1 MIPPNMHAFPF
12 TKRTVHIPLI
22 FGSNCQSLLT
32 VLQVHPIIKEGKLSF
47 KEMAATACC
56 ARAEHYLQMSRK
68 SHSLSGEGLCRRH
81 FSLIILLGP

>member
-1 MIPPNMHAFPF
+1 MIPPNMHAFPL

-47 KEMAATACC
+47 KEMAATAAPGRSITYNCH
-56 ARAEHYLQMSRK
+56 AK
-68 SHSLSGEGLCRRH
+68 VILSQERDSAAVIFR
-81 FSLIILLGP
+81 